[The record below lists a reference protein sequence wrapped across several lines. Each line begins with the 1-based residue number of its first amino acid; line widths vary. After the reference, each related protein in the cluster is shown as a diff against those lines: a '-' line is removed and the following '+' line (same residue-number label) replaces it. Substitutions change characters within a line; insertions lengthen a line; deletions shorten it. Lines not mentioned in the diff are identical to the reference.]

1 MRLIGKSEPPRVITK
16 THGRGSLLGV
26 LSLPF
31 AFLMASRGM
40 RGWQESAVRD
50 MSDDA
55 VEMAR
60 QGYRILSGGEY
71 GWPMFGITYYK
82 VTYERVDA
90 PAGTPDQLPIRS
102 PNG

>member
-1 MRLIGKSEPPRVITK
+1 MRLMIGKPEPPRVIAK
-16 THGRGSLLGV
+16 TYGRGSLLGL

-40 RGWQESAVRD
+40 RGWQEASARA
-50 MSDDA
+50 MEDDS

-60 QGYRILSGGEY
+60 QGYRIASSGEY
-71 GWPMFGITYYK
+71 GWPVFGITYYK

-90 PAGTPDQLPIRS
+90 PGE
-102 PNG
+102 